1 MISIRFLRNLSTAT
15 LAFGAVTAHACTV
28 CNSRTGHQV
37 RAGLF
42 NGHFLQTCLLVL
54 APFPLLAAVVGLLH
68 WAMSRVESTEDR
80 FSKQAGFGSILPSCP
95 TLTQPEAE
103 LPA

>member
-1 MISIRFLRNLSTAT
+1 MISIRSLRHLPTVT
-15 LAFGAVTAHACTV
+15 LAFGTVAAHACTV

-54 APFPLLAAVVGLLH
+54 APFPLLAASVGLLH
-68 WAMSRVESTEDR
+68 WALSRIEAREG
-80 FSKQAGFGSILPSCP
+80 QAAQQTVAGSVPPSCP
-95 TLTQPEAE
+95 AFPALETKLTA
-103 LPA
+103 